1 MNGGQGLLSNPN
13 WHYVA
18 QDGLEFVTNPPT
30 LVSQILGLQ
39 NQTRHYAWLVQ
50 YYYYILT
57 QYA

>member
-1 MNGGQGLLSNPN
+1 MDRGQGLLSNPS

-18 QDGLEFVTNPPT
+18 QDSLEFVTDPPA

-39 NQTRHYAWLVQ
+39 NQTRHYAGLVQ